1 MIISWELNPVSTI
14 PFVGKYWN
22 YWYVLGNGRP
32 SCSEEIVSTIRNNGE
47 YVGEMSEDETEIL
60 VNPEM
65 RIIKQVTV
73 ADVEKANQLF
83 DDLMGNAVEPRKE
96 FIKNHSQEAVQ
107 YGI

>member
-1 MIISWELNPVSTI
+1 
-14 PFVGKYWN
+14 
-22 YWYVLGNGRP
+22 
-32 SCSEEIVSTIRNNGE
+32 
-47 YVGEMSEDETEIL
+47 MSEDETEIL

-73 ADVEKANQLF
+73 ADVEKANRLF

>member
-1 MIISWELNPVSTI
+1 
-14 PFVGKYWN
+14 
-22 YWYVLGNGRP
+22 
-32 SCSEEIVSTIRNNGE
+32 
-47 YVGEMSEDETEIL
+47 MSEDETEIL

-73 ADVEKANQLF
+73 ADAEKANRLF

-96 FIKNHSQEAVQ
+96 FIKSHSQEAVQ

>member
-1 MIISWELNPVSTI
+1 
-14 PFVGKYWN
+14 
-22 YWYVLGNGRP
+22 
-32 SCSEEIVSTIRNNGE
+32 
-47 YVGEMSEDETEIL
+47 MSEDETEIL
-60 VNPEM
+60 VNPKM

-73 ADVEKANQLF
+73 ADVEKANKLF

>member
-1 MIISWELNPVSTI
+1 M
-14 PFVGKYWN
+14 
-22 YWYVLGNGRP
+22 
-32 SCSEEIVSTIRNNGE
+32 E
-47 YVGEMSEDETEIL
+47 YRVGEMSEDETEIL

-73 ADVEKANQLF
+73 TDVEKANQLF

>member
-1 MIISWELNPVSTI
+1 
-14 PFVGKYWN
+14 
-22 YWYVLGNGRP
+22 
-32 SCSEEIVSTIRNNGE
+32 
-47 YVGEMSEDETEIL
+47 MSEDETEIL

-83 DDLMGNAVEPRKE
+83 DDLMGNAVGPRKE

>member
-1 MIISWELNPVSTI
+1 
-14 PFVGKYWN
+14 
-22 YWYVLGNGRP
+22 
-32 SCSEEIVSTIRNNGE
+32 
-47 YVGEMSEDETEIL
+47 MSEDETEIL

-65 RIIKQVTV
+65 RILKQVTV
-73 ADVEKANQLF
+73 ADAEKANRLF

>member
-1 MIISWELNPVSTI
+1 
-14 PFVGKYWN
+14 
-22 YWYVLGNGRP
+22 
-32 SCSEEIVSTIRNNGE
+32 
-47 YVGEMSEDETEIL
+47 MSEDETEIL

-83 DDLMGNAVEPRKE
+83 DDLMGNTVEPRKE

>member
-1 MIISWELNPVSTI
+1 M
-14 PFVGKYWN
+14 
-22 YWYVLGNGRP
+22 
-32 SCSEEIVSTIRNNGE
+32 SEE
-47 YVGEMSEDETEIL
+47 ETEIL

-65 RIIKQVTV
+65 RILKQVTV
-73 ADVEKANQLF
+73 ADVEKANRLF

>member
-1 MIISWELNPVSTI
+1 
-14 PFVGKYWN
+14 
-22 YWYVLGNGRP
+22 
-32 SCSEEIVSTIRNNGE
+32 
-47 YVGEMSEDETEIL
+47 MSEDETEIL

-73 ADVEKANQLF
+73 ADVEKANLLF

>member
-1 MIISWELNPVSTI
+1 M
-14 PFVGKYWN
+14 
-22 YWYVLGNGRP
+22 
-32 SCSEEIVSTIRNNGE
+32 SEE
-47 YVGEMSEDETEIL
+47 ETEIL

-83 DDLMGNAVEPRKE
+83 DDLMGNAVESRKE